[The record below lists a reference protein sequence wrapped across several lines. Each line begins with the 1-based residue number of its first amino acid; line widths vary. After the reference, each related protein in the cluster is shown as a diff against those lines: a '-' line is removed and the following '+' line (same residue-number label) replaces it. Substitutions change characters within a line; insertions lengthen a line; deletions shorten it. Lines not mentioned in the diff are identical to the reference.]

1 MPQEEPS
8 RDFGRDLIFEMVKN
22 MAVLAKSNELLA
34 QKTEDLTAALDDV
47 RERMDSSFD
56 LHDETSGY
64 LGAILRIAEE
74 MAEIGSKEDAVLKW
88 GDLKKVI
95 RDMKKEAE
103 SEAEESEEEEE
114 EVGR

>member
-1 MPQEEPS
+1 MPDEPK
-8 RDFGRDLIFEMVKN
+8 DFGRDLIVEMVKG
-22 MAVLAKSNELLA
+22 MVSLAKSNELLA

-74 MAEIGSKEDAVLKW
+74 MADVGSKEDGNVKW
-88 GDLKKVI
+88 TDLKKVI

-103 SEAEESEEEEE
+103 QESEEEEDAE
-114 EVGR
+114 EVER